1 MTKEYGCAYW
11 HDHADEA
18 TALISAGPAE
28 TFDVCTALCM
38 ANPLCESVKW
48 NEGELIPAFQCKLYS
63 QSWDTNDKTCS
74 IPDVIGGRKCHRQGY
89 PLESDKKS
97 VHRIGKLG
105 NPISAN
111 ENANHYIVICV
122 LNMVILF
129 TKAVHIVLMMT

>member
-18 TALISAGPAE
+18 TALISTGPAE
-28 TFDVCTALCM
+28 TFDVCTSLCM

-48 NEGELIPAFQCKLYS
+48 TEAMSPMVSECKLYS

-74 IPDVIGGRKCHRQGY
+74 IPDVIGGRKCHRQGS
-89 PLESDKKS
+89 PPDFSPDS
-97 VHRIGKLG
+97 VRRMGQIRD
-105 NPISAN
+105 PCSAN

-129 TKAVHIVLMMT
+129 MKDVPLAWV